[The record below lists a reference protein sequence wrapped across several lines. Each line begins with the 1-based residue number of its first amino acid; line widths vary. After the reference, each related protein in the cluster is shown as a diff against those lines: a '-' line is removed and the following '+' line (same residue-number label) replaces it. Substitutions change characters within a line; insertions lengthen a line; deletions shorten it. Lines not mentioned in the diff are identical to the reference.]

1 MDMGKKLGRHDGIE
15 EEIDEYTPSHHEGKG
30 LMDGTD
36 WDFLHPFDNNPSTFT
51 LQEIF
56 GPRSFLASRLLI
68 GSDSKR
74 TVLLKVVF
82 GIS

>member
-1 MDMGKKLGRHDGIE
+1 MGEKLGRHDGIE
-15 EEIDEYTPSHHEGKG
+15 GEIDEYIPSHHEGKG

-36 WDFLHPFDNNPSTFT
+36 WEFLHPFDNNPQTHI
-51 LQEIF
+51 LQEVF
-56 GPRSFLASRLLI
+56 SPRSFLASRLLI
-68 GSDSKR
+68 RSNSGR

>member
-1 MDMGKKLGRHDGIE
+1 MGEKLGRHDSIE
-15 EEIDEYTPSHHEGKG
+15 GEVDEYIPSHHEGKG
-30 LMDGTD
+30 LRDGTD
-36 WDFLHPFDNNPSTFT
+36 WEFLHPFDNNPPTLI

-56 GPRSFLASRLLI
+56 SSRSFLASRLLI
-68 GSDSKR
+68 SER